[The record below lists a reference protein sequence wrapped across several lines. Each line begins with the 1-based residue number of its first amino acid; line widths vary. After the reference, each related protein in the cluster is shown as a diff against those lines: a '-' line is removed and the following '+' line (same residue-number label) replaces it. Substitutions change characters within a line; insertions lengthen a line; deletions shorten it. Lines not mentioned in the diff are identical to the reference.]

1 VAQRARTKHEKRPR
15 ALRALRTNE
24 NDDLTEATIGAAI
37 EVQRLLGPGLLESIY
52 EEALAVELALRGI
65 ACTRQVAI
73 DVTSKV
79 IPSRDNDSI
88 FWWRMR

>member
-1 VAQRARTKHEKRPR
+1 
-15 ALRALRTNE
+15 
-24 NDDLTEATIGAAI
+24 
-37 EVQRLLGPGLLESIY
+37 VQRLLGPGLLESIY

-73 DVTSKV
+73 DVTSKD
-79 IPSRDNDSI
+79 IPSKVNDSI